1 MVFKEKCEKLLN
13 HIFIR
18 MGMTFVDIPRIKV
31 FYASNL
37 AVKTEA
43 SNVGKKRV
51 QNHFQ
56 KKKIFNFTAKTLSA
70 RIASK
75 PRVRAGQGSE
85 FRSNDEIRNIV

>member
-43 SNVGKKRV
+43 STVGKNEFKII
-51 QNHFQ
+51 F
-56 KKKIFNFTAKTLSA
+56 KKKSSILQLKLFQLK
-70 RIASK
+70 
-75 PRVRAGQGSE
+75 
-85 FRSNDEIRNIV
+85 